1 MLHCRFRIIFT
12 EYIQFVIMK
21 CIEYI
26 YIYIVLKYMY
36 LYISI
41 CIYIYRLYLSIYI
54 YIYVKI
60 LSTICIE
67 IALFND
73 GFITNG
79 SQHWQLKFVS
89 SYFNILESFRSFE

>member
-1 MLHCRFRIIFT
+1 M
-12 EYIQFVIMK
+12 
-21 CIEYI
+21 YI
-26 YIYIVLKYMY
+26 YISIILKY
-36 LYISI
+36 
-41 CIYIYRLYLSIYI
+41 IYI

-73 GFITNG
+73 GFVTNG

>member
-1 MLHCRFRIIFT
+1 
-12 EYIQFVIMK
+12 MK

-26 YIYIVLKYMY
+26 YIYILY
-36 LYISI
+36 LG
-41 CIYIYRLYLSIYI
+41 IYIYIHMYIYLLYLNIYI

-60 LSTICIE
+60 LSTICTK